1 MDHPELEDNGN
12 MKWVFEDDLGSEARI
27 KVIGIGG
34 GGGNAVNRMVRM
46 GVQGVDFI
54 AANTDLQALRQSEAG
69 VRIQLGNKITKG
81 LGAGSNPELGRQAAL
96 EDTERIMD
104 LLEGTDMVFLTA
116 GLGGGTGTGGAPLI
130 ADLARQMGALTVA
143 VVTTPF
149 FFEGRRRTRQ
159 AQWGLEELKE
169 NADTVVTVPNERL
182 LDALAP
188 GTPLADAF
196 AYADDI
202 LCQAVQGIA
211 DLINVPGFINL
222 DFADIKTI
230 MSGTGLALMGTGVGE
245 GEGRALTAATNAVS
259 SPLLDDATIQ
269 GARGV
274 LINIT
279 ADENLTL
286 HEVNE
291 ASGLIQNAA
300 DPNANIIFGSVLD
313 QSMGNRIK
321 ITVIATGLTDS
332 KDERRGELGN
342 QTAQAA
348 GDSRGEAS
356 SSDQTNGKPIA
367 VPPIPVLSRE
377 LEVPAILR
385 QGRRH

>member
-1 MDHPELEDNGN
+1 MDHSELDDNGS
-12 MKWVFEDDLGSEARI
+12 MEWVFEDDLGSEARI
-27 KVIGIGG
+27 KVIGVGG

-54 AANTDLQALRQSEAG
+54 AANTDLQALRQSQAA

-81 LGAGSNPELGRQAAL
+81 LGAGSNPDIGRQAAL

-104 LLEGTDMVFLTA
+104 LLEGSDMVFVTA

-130 ADLARQMGALTVA
+130 ADLARQLGVLTVG

-149 FFEGRRRTRQ
+149 VFEGRRRTQQ
-159 AQWGLEELKE
+159 AQRGLEDLKE
-169 NADTVVTVPNERL
+169 NVDTVVTVPNERL

-202 LCQAVQGIA
+202 LRQAVQGIA

-230 MSGTGLALMGTGVGE
+230 MSGTGLAVMGTGMGE
-245 GEGRALTAATNAVS
+245 GEGRAIAAANHAVN
-259 SPLLDDATIQ
+259 SPLLDEATIQ

-274 LINIT
+274 LINVT
-279 ADENLTL
+279 ASDSLTL

-300 DPNANIIFGSVLD
+300 DPNANIIFGTVLD
-313 QSMGNRIK
+313 QSMGDRIK
-321 ITVIATGLTDS
+321 ITVIATGLSDS
-332 KDERRGELGN
+332 KGDQSARTSHAADESTGE
-342 QTAQAA
+342 
-348 GDSRGEAS
+348 S
-356 SSDQTNGKPIA
+356 SSASQPNGKPIA

-377 LEVPAILR
+377 VEVPAILR
-385 QGRRH
+385 QGRRY

>member
-1 MDHPELEDNGN
+1 MDHSELDGNGS

-54 AANTDLQALRQSEAG
+54 AANTDLQALRQSQAG

-81 LGAGSNPELGRQAAL
+81 LGAGSNPEIGRQAAL
-96 EDTERIMD
+96 EDTEQIMD
-104 LLEGTDMVFLTA
+104 LLEGSDMVFLTA

-130 ADLARQMGALTVA
+130 ADLARQLGALTVA

-149 FFEGRRRTRQ
+149 VFEGRRRTEQ
-159 AQWGLEELKE
+159 AKRGLEELME

-196 AYADDI
+196 AFADDV

-230 MSGTGLALMGTGVGE
+230 MSATGLALMGTGVGV
-245 GEGRALTAATNAVS
+245 GEGRAMTAANNAVS

-269 GARGV
+269 GARRV

-279 ADENLTL
+279 ASDSLTL

-313 QSMGNRIK
+313 QNMADRIK
-321 ITVIATGLTDS
+321 ITVIATGFNDA
-332 KDERRGELGN
+332 RGARDARIGV
-342 QTAQAA
+342 AA
-348 GDSRGEAS
+348 GEISGES
-356 SSDQTNGKPIA
+356 SFSDQPNGKPIA
-367 VPPIPVLSRE
+367 VPPIPVMSRE
-377 LEVPAILR
+377 VEVPAILR
-385 QGRRH
+385 LGRRR

>member
-1 MDHPELEDNGN
+1 MDHPELDDSGSL
-12 MKWVFEDDLGSEARI
+12 KWVFEDDLGSEARI
-27 KVIGIGG
+27 KVIGVGG

-54 AANTDLQALRQSEAG
+54 AANTDLQALRQSKAG

-81 LGAGSNPELGRQAAL
+81 LGAGSNPEIGRQAAL

-104 LLEGTDMVFLTA
+104 LLEGSDMVFVTA
-116 GLGGGTGTGGAPLI
+116 GLGGGTGTGGAPLV
-130 ADLARQMGALTVA
+130 ADLARQLGALTVA

-149 FFEGRRRTRQ
+149 VFEGRRRTQQ
-159 AQWGLEELKE
+159 AQRGLEELKE

-196 AYADDI
+196 AFADDI

-222 DFADIKTI
+222 DFADIRTI
-230 MSGTGLALMGTGVGE
+230 MSGTGLALMATGVGE
-245 GEGRALTAATNAVS
+245 GEDRAITAADNAVN
-259 SPLLDDATIQ
+259 SPLLDNATIQ

-279 ADENLTL
+279 AGESLTL

-291 ASGLIQNAA
+291 ASGLIQNVA
-300 DPNANIIFGSVLD
+300 DANANIIFGSVLD
-313 QSMGNRIK
+313 QSMGDRIK
-321 ITVIATGLTDS
+321 ITVIATGFTDS
-332 KDERRGELGN
+332 EGDRRD
-342 QTAQAA
+342 QVAQGA
-348 GDSRGEAS
+348 GDRRREPPF
-356 SSDQTNGKPIA
+356 SDGPNVKPIA
-367 VPPIPVLSRE
+367 VPPIPVISRE
-377 LEVPAILR
+377 VEVPAILR

>member
-1 MDHPELEDNGN
+1 MEDPGFDDSGGL
-12 MKWVFEDDLGSEARI
+12 KWVFEDDVGSDARI
-27 KVIGIGG
+27 KVIGVGG
-34 GGGNAVNRMVRM
+34 GGGNAVNRMVEL
-46 GVQGVDFI
+46 GVHGVDFI
-54 AANTDLQALRQSEAG
+54 TANTDLQALRQSRAG
-69 VRIQLGNKITKG
+69 VRLQLGNKITKG
-81 LGAGSNPELGRQAAL
+81 LGAGSNPEIGRQAAL

-104 LLEGTDMVFLTA
+104 LLEGSDMVFVTA
-116 GLGGGTGTGGAPLI
+116 GLGGGTGTGAAPLI
-130 ADLARQMGALTVA
+130 ADLAHQLGALTVA

-149 FFEGRRRTRQ
+149 VFEGRRRTQQ
-159 AQWGLEELKE
+159 AQRGLEELKE
-169 NADTVVTVPNERL
+169 NADTVVTVPNESL

-188 GTPLADAF
+188 GTPLGEAF
-196 AYADDI
+196 AYADDV
-202 LCQAVQGIA
+202 LCHAVQGIA

-230 MSGTGLALMGTGVGE
+230 MSATGLALMGTGVAE
-245 GEGRALTAATNAVS
+245 GDGRAITAANNAVS

-279 ADENLTL
+279 AGESLTL

-313 QSMGNRIK
+313 PNMGDRIK
-321 ITVIATGLTDS
+321 ITVIATGFSDS
-332 KDERRGELGN
+332 KGDRNARVGS
-342 QTAQAA
+342 AA
-348 GDSRGEAS
+348 GDSQGES
-356 SSDQTNGKPIA
+356 SSADQPNGKPIT
-367 VPPIPVLSRE
+367 VPPLPIISRE
-377 LEVPAILR
+377 VEVPAILR

>member
-1 MDHPELEDNGN
+1 MDHPELDKNDS
-12 MKWVFEDDLGSEARI
+12 MKWVFDDDLGSEARI
-27 KVIGIGG
+27 KVIGVGG

-54 AANTDLQALRQSEAG
+54 AANTDLQALRQSKAG
-69 VRIQLGNKITKG
+69 VRIQLGSKITKG
-81 LGAGSNPELGRQAAL
+81 LGAGSNPEIGRQAAL
-96 EDTERIMD
+96 EDTELIMD
-104 LLEGTDMVFLTA
+104 HLEGSDMVFVTA

-130 ADLARQMGALTVA
+130 ADLARQLGALSVA

-149 FFEGRRRTRQ
+149 VFEGRRRTQQ
-159 AQWGLEELKE
+159 AQRGLEELKE
-169 NADTVVTVPNERL
+169 NSDTVVTVPNEQL

-196 AYADDI
+196 AFADDV
-202 LCQAVQGIA
+202 LSQAVQGIA

-230 MSGTGLALMGTGVGE
+230 MSGAGLALMGTGVGE
-245 GEGRALTAATNAVS
+245 GEGRAVTAASSAVG
-259 SPLLDDATIQ
+259 SPLLADATIQ

-279 ADENLTL
+279 AGDNLTL

-300 DPNANIIFGSVLD
+300 DPDANIIFGSVLD
-313 QSMGNRIK
+313 QSMGDRIK
-321 ITVIATGLTDS
+321 ITVIATGFNGS
-332 KDERRGELGN
+332 KNGRQDRVAE
-342 QTAQAA
+342 AVA
-348 GDSRGEAS
+348 DSRGES
-356 SSDQTNGKPIA
+356 SLPDRTNGKS
-367 VPPIPVLSRE
+367 VVLRPIPVISRE
-377 LEVPAILR
+377 VEVPAILR
-385 QGRRH
+385 QGRRP

>member
-1 MDHPELEDNGN
+1 MDHPEFEDSGS

-27 KVIGIGG
+27 KVVGVGG

-46 GVQGVDFI
+46 GIQGVEFI
-54 AANTDLQALRQSEAG
+54 AANTDLQALRQSKAG
-69 VRIQLGNKITKG
+69 VKIQLGSKITKG
-81 LGAGSNPELGRQAAL
+81 LGAGSNPEIGRQAAL
-96 EDTERIMD
+96 EDTEQIMD
-104 LLEGTDMVFLTA
+104 HLEGSDMVFVTA
-116 GLGGGTGTGGAPLI
+116 GLGGGTGTGGAPLV
-130 ADLARQMGALTVA
+130 ADLARQLGALAVA

-149 FFEGRRRTRQ
+149 VFEGRRRTLQ
-159 AQWGLEELKE
+159 AQRGLEELKE
-169 NADTVVTVPNERL
+169 SADTVVTVPNEQL
-182 LDALAP
+182 LDALSP

-230 MSGTGLALMGTGVGE
+230 MGATGLALMGTGVGE
-245 GEGRALTAATNAVS
+245 GEGRALTAATSAVS

-279 ADENLTL
+279 AGDSLTL

-313 QSMGNRIK
+313 QNMGDRIK
-321 ITVIATGLTDS
+321 ITVIATGFTDPN
-332 KDERRGELGN
+332 GN
-342 QTAQAA
+342 RNDQAAKPA
-348 GDSRGEAS
+348 GDSRGES
-356 SSDQTNGKPIA
+356 SPSDRPNLKSIA
-367 VPPIPVLSRE
+367 VPPLPIFSRDV
-377 LEVPAILR
+377 EVPAILR

>member
-1 MDHPELEDNGN
+1 MDHPGLDDNGSL
-12 MKWVFEDDLGSEARI
+12 KWFFEDDLGSEARI
-27 KVIGIGG
+27 KVIGVGG
-34 GGGNAVNRMVRM
+34 GGGNAVNRMVRK

-54 AANTDLQALRQSEAG
+54 AANTDLQALRQSKAE

-81 LGAGSNPELGRQAAL
+81 LGAGSNPEIGRQAAL

-104 LLEGTDMVFLTA
+104 VLEGSDMVFVTA

-130 ADLARQMGALTVA
+130 ADLARQLGALAVA

-149 FFEGRRRTRQ
+149 VFEGRRRTQQ
-159 AQWGLEELKE
+159 AQRGLAELME

-182 LDALAP
+182 LDAVAP

-196 AYADDI
+196 AVADDV
-202 LCQAVQGIA
+202 LCQAVKSIA

-230 MSGTGLALMGTGVGE
+230 MSATGLALMGTGVGE
-245 GEGRALTAATNAVS
+245 GEGRAITAANAVVS

-279 ADENLTL
+279 AGDSLTL
-286 HEVNE
+286 HEVND

-313 QSMGNRIK
+313 RNMGDRIK
-321 ITVIATGLTDS
+321 ITVIATGFSDS
-332 KDERRGELGN
+332 KGDREDQAAN
-342 QTAQAA
+342 AA
-348 GDSRGEAS
+348 GDSREKSFS
-356 SSDQTNGKPIA
+356 SERHNGRPIA
-367 VPPIPVLSRE
+367 VPPIPVMSRE
-377 LEVPAILR
+377 VEVPAILR

>member
-1 MDHPELEDNGN
+1 MDHPEFDDSGSLN
-12 MKWVFEDDLGSEARI
+12 WVFEDDLASEARI
-27 KVIGIGG
+27 KVIGVGG

-46 GVQGVDFI
+46 GVQSVDFI
-54 AANTDLQALRQSEAG
+54 AANTDLQALRQSDAG

-81 LGAGSNPELGRQAAL
+81 LGAGSNPEIGRQAAL

-104 LLEGTDMVFLTA
+104 LLEGSDMVFVTA

-149 FFEGRRRTRQ
+149 VFEGRKRTQQ
-159 AQWGLEELKE
+159 ALRGLEELKE

-188 GTPLADAF
+188 STPLADAF
-196 AYADDI
+196 AFADDI
-202 LCQAVQGIA
+202 LCQAVQCIA

-230 MSGTGLALMGTGVGE
+230 MSATGLALMGTGVGE
-245 GEGRALTAATNAVS
+245 GEGRAITAANTAVS
-259 SPLLDDATIQ
+259 SPLLGDATIQ

-279 ADENLTL
+279 AGDNLTL

-313 QSMGNRIK
+313 RNMGDRIK
-321 ITVIATGLTDS
+321 ITVIATGFSES
-332 KDERRGELGN
+332 KSDRQDQAAN
-342 QTAQAA
+342 AA
-348 GDSRGEAS
+348 GDNRGES
-356 SSDQTNGKPIA
+356 FSSDRPNGKPIA
-367 VPPIPVLSRE
+367 VPPIPVMSRE
-377 LEVPAILR
+377 VEVPAILR

>member
-1 MDHPELEDNGN
+1 MDHPEFDDNGSV
-12 MKWVFEDDLGSEARI
+12 KWVFEDDLGSEARI
-27 KVIGIGG
+27 KVIGVGG

-54 AANTDLQALRQSEAG
+54 AANTDLQALRQSKAG

-81 LGAGSNPELGRQAAL
+81 LGAGSNPEIGRQAAL
-96 EDTERIMD
+96 ENTERILD
-104 LLEGTDMVFLTA
+104 LLEGSDMVFVTA

-130 ADLARQMGALTVA
+130 ADLARQLGALTVA

-149 FFEGRRRTRQ
+149 VFEGRRRTQQ
-159 AQWGLEELKE
+159 AQRGLEELKE

-230 MSGTGLALMGTGVGE
+230 MSSTGLALMGTGLGE
-245 GEGRALTAATNAVS
+245 GADRAITAATSAVS
-259 SPLLDDATIQ
+259 SPLLGDATIQ
-269 GARGV
+269 GAQGV

-279 ADENLTL
+279 AGESLTL

-313 QSMGNRIK
+313 QNMGDRIK
-321 ITVIATGLTDS
+321 ITVIATGFSDS
-332 KDERRGELGN
+332 TGERKGQAAN
-342 QTAQAA
+342 AA
-348 GDSRGEAS
+348 GDSRGES
-356 SSDQTNGKPIA
+356 FSSDRPDGKPIA
-367 VPPIPVLSRE
+367 VPPIPVMSRE
-377 LEVPAILR
+377 MDVPAILR